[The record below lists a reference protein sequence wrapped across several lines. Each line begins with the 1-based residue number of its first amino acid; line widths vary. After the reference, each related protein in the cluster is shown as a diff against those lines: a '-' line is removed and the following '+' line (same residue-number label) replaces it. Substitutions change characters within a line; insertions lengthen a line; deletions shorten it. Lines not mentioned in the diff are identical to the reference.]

1 MKKYSLFPLERSDLW
16 ERYKAAQLQ
25 LWVAEEVDL
34 NGDKFETLTEQEQ
47 NIIKKIL
54 AFFVVSDGIVNDN
67 LAAAYLST
75 VKEPEAL
82 CYYGLQ
88 YYIECV
94 HQEMYGL
101 FIERYITNE
110 TERTQMFS
118 PIETMP
124 SIAKKATWALK
135 WLNSESFVER
145 LIAFSIIEG

>member
-1 MKKYSLFPLERSDLW
+1 M
-16 ERYKAAQLQ
+16 
-25 LWVAEEVDL
+25 
-34 NGDKFETLTEQEQ
+34 
-47 NIIKKIL
+47 
-54 AFFVVSDGIVNDN
+54 
-67 LAAAYLST
+67 
-75 VKEPEAL
+75 
-82 CYYGLQ
+82 
-88 YYIECV
+88 
-94 HQEMYGL
+94 